1 MNLEFTVPPN
11 LTFEQAIEL
20 THEVLNAN
28 PSDDLLK
35 TVVQALIATPNGSR
49 GFFVVFLTDA
59 FPQAD
64 SPGLLEALRSNPEA
78 ISDLLTKNLAM
89 PTAMAI
95 THRRNGHEDLA
106 VSSDLTRSRTDRL
119 IQQLNLP
126 EIRTYLTDLHDTI
139 VEKRSNS
146 WSAFLDRWGYDDEQ
160 RTAIGNAMKTALAAL
175 PSCP

>member
-1 MNLEFTVPPN
+1 MNLEFTVPSN

-20 THEVLNAN
+20 THEILSAN
-28 PSDDLLK
+28 PSNDLLK
-35 TVVQALIATPNGSR
+35 SVVQSLIVTPNGSR
-49 GFFVVFLTDA
+49 GFFVVFLTQD

-89 PTAMAI
+89 PTAMAL

-106 VSSDLTRSRTDRL
+106 ASSDLTRSRTDRL

-126 EIRTYLTDLHDTI
+126 EIRTHLTELHDTI
-139 VEKRSNS
+139 IEKRTNP

-160 RTAIGNAMKTALAAL
+160 RTAIGNVIKTALAAL
-175 PSCP
+175 PS

>member
-20 THEVLNAN
+20 THDVLSAN
-28 PSDDLLK
+28 PSNDLLK
-35 TVVQALIATPNGSR
+35 TVVQSLIATPNGSR
-49 GFFVVFLTDA
+49 GFFVVFLTED

-89 PTAMAI
+89 PTAMAL
-95 THRRNGHEDLA
+95 THRRNGYEDLA
-106 VSSDLTRSRTDRL
+106 ASSDLTRSRTDRL

-126 EIRTYLTDLHDTI
+126 EIRNHMAELHNTI
-139 VEKRSNS
+139 AEKRTNS
-146 WSAFLDRWGYDDEQ
+146 WSTFLDRWGYDDEQ
-160 RTAIGNAMKTALAAL
+160 RTAIGNVIKTVLAAL
-175 PSCP
+175 PS